1 MGIHRSTQPF
11 GGLTMPFLPFDLDH
25 HLAAYNETAR
35 TPRKRED
42 FNFLQ
47 ALMPESTNAL
57 GLANELS
64 QKSAQLSTLPHAID
78 SNTVF
83 EEVKEQITQNDY
95 QGVRISLNKIGEFI
109 ENDDLQSWYIEQQR
123 RLSNPDLWEQIIA
136 TPRTK
141 RLNKQILTLRDHW
154 LSAQAGYSAHSI
166 SALWFVGNNIVS
178 LYDNYYRY
186 ATLEFRLHR
195 FKIPKELRQ
204 VYEAYLVEA
213 QSSLQQFKETL
224 CQAMLDRLQLATKS
238 GDITYNDYIHST
250 AHWLVENNL
259 IMQQNGLPATKR
271 NDLTPEYFH
280 KFTDYINR
288 FGNPNQQKN
297 LDNLGLFSSNDNYTA
312 WRSQDALMLAPSALI
327 NKQLIPK
334 SEPWFPRIFENR
346 YFRYQFIQKN
356 LWLFSSLKT
365 LNEYPLNRNSINH
378 TINHFRMIDERLEL
392 ANQEI
397 QEKKFLGLN
406 RILQHKTV
414 LFTNEWAKIM
424 LDAQTELLQR
434 KIDFIRVIH
443 QQLIR
448 DGAVLLEDNLI
459 RPLLEEITGLLAQIH
474 LPQQQCEQF
483 YLLKAALVANT
494 LSTTASVAVPG
505 SGPNQA
511 PPLGHAPAADAE
523 NAPRATLAQDEAEA
537 QIGPYADTDIDARS
551 TAANPLLPRNIP
563 LPPSNNPFDNNESEN
578 RHRATN
584 TRPASN
590 NPFVNAEAEN
600 IEPAPP
606 RFDHAILE
614 LVNNLRIIDLDLVNF
629 HEMIGRIKQSVK
641 AIRSSQQLSDHQ
653 LANNCLDKIF
663 TQYLQKCISLKKPTD
678 YEKCREKFSTIE
690 ELLSAYAPN
699 YIKDRVQAIR
709 EIPQQPNY
717 WFLFQLKCR
726 SYLAS
731 CQQKLTP
738 YLVANSVVL
747 KAENTVTRTQPLSTT
762 QFTHSTRT
770 SQ

>member
-1 MGIHRSTQPF
+1 
-11 GGLTMPFLPFDLDH
+11 MPFLPFDLDH

-47 ALMPESTNAL
+47 ALLPESTNAL

-78 SNTVF
+78 SNAVF

-95 QGVRISLNKIGEFI
+95 QGVRVSLNKIGEFI

-136 TPRTK
+136 TPRTQ
-141 RLNKQILTLRDHW
+141 RLNKQILTLREHW

-166 SALWFVGNNIVS
+166 SALWFVGNNIVG
-178 LYDNYYRY
+178 LYDNYYRF

-195 FKIPKELRQ
+195 FKMPKELRQ
-204 VYEAYLVEA
+204 AYESYLVEA

-250 AHWLVENNL
+250 AHWLVENKL
-259 IMQQNGLPATKR
+259 IMQQNGLPQTKR

-288 FGNPNQQKN
+288 FGNPSQQKN

-312 WRSQDALMLAPSALI
+312 WRSQDSVMLAPSALI

-334 SEPWFPRIFENR
+334 SEPWFPRLFENR

-365 LNEYPLNRNSINH
+365 LNDYPINRNSINH
-378 TINHFRMIDERLEL
+378 TINHFRMIDERLEF

-397 QEKKFLGLN
+397 QEKKILGLN
-406 RILQHKTV
+406 RILHHKTV
-414 LFTNEWAKIM
+414 LFTNEWPKIM
-424 LDAQTELLQR
+424 LDAQTALLQR
-434 KIDFIRVIH
+434 KIDFIRGIH

-448 DGAVLLEDNLI
+448 DGAVLFDDNLI

-483 YLLKAALVANT
+483 YLLKAALLDST
-494 LSTTASVAVPG
+494 LSATVPLTVPG
-505 SGPNQA
+505 SEPNQA
-511 PPLGHAPAADAE
+511 PPLAHASAPDAE
-523 NAPRATLAQDEAEA
+523 NLARSTPAQDEA
-537 QIGPYADTDIDARS
+537 QTGPDADADIDAHS
-551 TAANPLLPRNIP
+551 PASIPLVPRNIP
-563 LPPSNNPFDNNESEN
+563 PAPSNNPFDNNEAQNMN
-578 RHRATN
+578 RASNAPAAT
-584 TRPASN
+584 N

-600 IEPAPP
+600 VEPVPP

-614 LVNNLRIIDLDLVNF
+614 LVNNLKLIDLDLVNF
-629 HEMIGRIKQSVK
+629 HEMISSIKHSIK
-641 AIRSSQQLSDHQ
+641 AIRSSQQLDDHQ

-663 TQYLQKCISLKKPTD
+663 TQYLQKCISLKKPAD
-678 YEKCREKFSTIE
+678 YEKCREKLSTIE

-699 YIKDRVQAIR
+699 YIKMRVQAIT
-709 EIPQQPNY
+709 EIRQQPNY
-717 WFLFQLKCR
+717 WFIFQLKCR

-738 YLVANSVVL
+738 YLVANSVIL
-747 KAENTVTRTQPLSTT
+747 KPENTATRTQPLSTI
-762 QFTHSTRT
+762 QPTHSTRKA
-770 SQ
+770 